1 MVRRAPHGETFGLSA
16 AELGALHELSTPD
29 RVQAYLDGLTYN
41 LETHGDTIRSPR
53 RVMRDR
59 TAQCAEGAFLAAAA
73 FRVNGRPPLIVDLVA
88 VRDDDH
94 VIAVYR
100 DGGLWGSV
108 GVSKFAGL
116 RFRSPVYRTIRE
128 LVMSYFDHYY
138 NWDGERTLRG
148 YSRPISLAQFDAI
161 DWMTT
166 DDDLWPI
173 VEYLERI
180 SHKAVLPPAV
190 ARRLVRL
197 DRRSYDAGL
206 HGAPGRHPAPRAV
219 ASTRAA
225 SALLGKPRRPQ
236 TRS

>member
-1 MVRRAPHGETFGLSA
+1 MVRRAHSESFGLSQ
-16 AELGALHELSTPD
+16 AEIDVLRPLATPD

-41 LETHGDTIRSPR
+41 LETGGNTIRSPR

-73 FRVNGRPPLIVDLVA
+73 FRVNGRPPLIVDLIA

-100 DGGLWGSV
+100 DGDLWGSV
-108 GVSKFAGL
+108 GLSKFAGL

-180 SHKAVLPPAV
+180 SHAAVVPPAV
-190 ARRLVRL
+190 ARRLVTV
-197 DRRSYDAGL
+197 DARSYDAGL
-206 HGAPGRHPAPRAV
+206 HGAPGRHPAPRGDSLKERRLRPARKTAAV
-219 ASTRAA
+219 AD
-225 SALLGKPRRPQ
+225 P
-236 TRS
+236 